1 MMIQAVYGIIL
12 LICGYRLTAPVRRCQ
27 SAAMKKESFILEETP
42 SLDNPVLIA
51 GFEGWGNALSVA
63 VRMIAEL
70 CKRLDAKPMGHLKAD
85 RFYRYD
91 ETRPAIHIQ
100 DGRAKSI
107 AMPGGKLYFA
117 ASGANRPDLILL
129 RADEPALHWR
139 KFSDDL
145 LDLCDRFEVSQLITL
160 GSMVDQVLHTE
171 QIISAAAS
179 EEALLSTLKGIKV
192 KPINYEGPGGIHS
205 LIQVEAPLRNIPC
218 VSLWCHCPYYLQDTV
233 HFGYL
238 VKLGQ
243 VLSRLIGLTL
253 DFSDLER
260 RWHSLCRRIET
271 LIQDN
276 TKLQAEIE
284 RLRQQRPAGS
294 LKGPATPRAG
304 GTVIQLNDFI
314 RPDSSE

>member
-1 MMIQAVYGIIL
+1 
-12 LICGYRLTAPVRRCQ
+12 
-27 SAAMKKESFILEETP
+27 MKKESIILEETP

-63 VRMIAEL
+63 VRMIDEL

-91 ETRPAIHIQ
+91 ETRPTIHIQ

-205 LIQVEAPLRNIPC
+205 LIQVEAPLRHIPC

-238 VKLGQ
+238 VRLGQ

-260 RWHSLCRRIET
+260 RWHTLCRRIET

-284 RLRQQRPAGS
+284 RLRQQRPVAVI
-294 LKGPATPRAG
+294 KGQSPPSASG
-304 GTVIQLNDFI
+304 NVIQLNDFI